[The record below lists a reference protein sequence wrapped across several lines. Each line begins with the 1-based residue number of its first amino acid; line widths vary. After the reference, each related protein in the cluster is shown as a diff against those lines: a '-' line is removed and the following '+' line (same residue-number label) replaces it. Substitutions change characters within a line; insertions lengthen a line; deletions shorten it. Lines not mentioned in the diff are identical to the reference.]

1 MNLSLR
7 RSTSALL
14 ASSLLLTIGRG
25 ATLPFMTIYLSRQY
39 SLSVD
44 LIGYAMTIALT
55 IGVVFSLGFGILA
68 DKFDKKRY
76 MLLAITAFA
85 SGFIA
90 ITLVNNVT
98 LVVLFFALINCAYSV
113 FATVLKAWFADNLSS
128 TSKTKIFSINY
139 TMLNIGWTIGPPLG
153 TLLVMQSINLPFWLA
168 AICSAF
174 PMLFIQIWVKRSEKI
189 IATET
194 GSVWSPKVLLQ
205 DKALLWFTCSGF
217 LASFVSGAF
226 ASCISQYVMVIADGD
241 FAEKVVAVVL
251 PVNAAMVVTLQYS
264 VGRRLNPANIR
275 ALMTAGTLCFV
286 IGLVG
291 FIFSGNS
298 LLLWGM
304 SAAVFTVGE
313 IIYAPGEYMLI
324 DHIAPPEMKASY
336 FSAQSLGWLGAAINP
351 LVSGVVLTSL
361 PPSSLFVILALVII
375 AAWKPHGIFSKYIYQ
390 NHCASFATC
399 KPYAWNPLV
408 LLKKVYALTTRMFCG
423 PWKPATVTAIST
435 A

>member
-55 IGVVFSLGFGILA
+55 IGVVFSLGFGITA

-90 ITLVNNVT
+90 IPLVNNVT
-98 LVVLFFALINCAYSV
+98 LVVLFLPLLTAPIPFCYRVES
-113 FATVLKAWFADNLSS
+113 WFADNLSS

-194 GSVWSPKVLLQ
+194 GSARSPKVLLQ

-264 VGRRLNPANIR
+264 VGRRLNP
-275 ALMTAGTLCFV
+275 
-286 IGLVG
+286 
-291 FIFSGNS
+291 
-298 LLLWGM
+298 
-304 SAAVFTVGE
+304 
-313 IIYAPGEYMLI
+313 
-324 DHIAPPEMKASY
+324 
-336 FSAQSLGWLGAAINP
+336 
-351 LVSGVVLTSL
+351 LTS
-361 PPSSLFVILALVII
+361 A
-375 AAWKPHGIFSKYIYQ
+375 
-390 NHCASFATC
+390 
-399 KPYAWNPLV
+399 
-408 LLKKVYALTTRMFCG
+408 R
-423 PWKPATVTAIST
+423 
-435 A
+435 

>member
-153 TLLVMQSINLPFWLA
+153 TLLVMQSINLPLA
-168 AICSAF
+168 GSYLFRVSHAF
-174 PMLFIQIWVKRSEKI
+174 HSNLGKAQRENHRHGNRQCLVAESFI
-189 IATET
+189 
-194 GSVWSPKVLLQ
+194 
-205 DKALLWFTCSGF
+205 
-217 LASFVSGAF
+217 
-226 ASCISQYVMVIADGD
+226 
-241 FAEKVVAVVL
+241 
-251 PVNAAMVVTLQYS
+251 
-264 VGRRLNPANIR
+264 
-275 ALMTAGTLCFV
+275 
-286 IGLVG
+286 
-291 FIFSGNS
+291 
-298 LLLWGM
+298 
-304 SAAVFTVGE
+304 
-313 IIYAPGEYMLI
+313 
-324 DHIAPPEMKASY
+324 
-336 FSAQSLGWLGAAINP
+336 
-351 LVSGVVLTSL
+351 
-361 PPSSLFVILALVII
+361 
-375 AAWKPHGIFSKYIYQ
+375 
-390 NHCASFATC
+390 
-399 KPYAWNPLV
+399 
-408 LLKKVYALTTRMFCG
+408 TR
-423 PWKPATVTAIST
+423 
-435 A
+435 

>member
-55 IGVVFSLGFGILA
+55 ISVVFSLGFGILA

-90 ITLVNNVT
+90 IPLVNNVK

-226 ASCISQYVMVIADGD
+226 ASCISQYVM
-241 FAEKVVAVVL
+241 
-251 PVNAAMVVTLQYS
+251 
-264 VGRRLNPANIR
+264 
-275 ALMTAGTLCFV
+275 
-286 IGLVG
+286 
-291 FIFSGNS
+291 
-298 LLLWGM
+298 WGM

-324 DHIAPPEMKASY
+324 DHIAPPGMKASY

-375 AAWKPHGIFSKYIYQ
+375 AAWVLMLKGIRARPWGQ
-390 NHCASFATC
+390 
-399 KPYAWNPLV
+399 P
-408 LLKKVYALTTRMFCG
+408 ALC
-423 PWKPATVTAIST
+423 
-435 A
+435 

>member
-1 MNLSLR
+1 
-7 RSTSALL
+7 
-14 ASSLLLTIGRG
+14 
-25 ATLPFMTIYLSRQY
+25 
-39 SLSVD
+39 
-44 LIGYAMTIALT
+44 
-55 IGVVFSLGFGILA
+55 
-68 DKFDKKRY
+68 
-76 MLLAITAFA
+76 
-85 SGFIA
+85 
-90 ITLVNNVT
+90 
-98 LVVLFFALINCAYSV
+98 
-113 FATVLKAWFADNLSS
+113 
-128 TSKTKIFSINY
+128 
-139 TMLNIGWTIGPPLG
+139 MLNIGWTIGPPLG

-189 IATET
+189 IATDT

-324 DHIAPPEMKASY
+324 DHIAPPGMKASY

-361 PPSSLFVILALVII
+361 PPSSLFIILALVII
-375 AAWKPHGIFSKYIYQ
+375 AAWVLMLKGIRARPWGQ
-390 NHCASFATC
+390 
-399 KPYAWNPLV
+399 P
-408 LLKKVYALTTRMFCG
+408 ALC
-423 PWKPATVTAIST
+423 
-435 A
+435 

>member
-55 IGVVFSLGFGILA
+55 IGVIFSLGFGILA

-90 ITLVNNVT
+90 IPLVDSVT

-139 TMLNIGWTIGPPLG
+139 TMLNIGWTLGPPLG

-189 IATET
+189 IATDT
-194 GSVWSPKVLLQ
+194 GSVWSPRVLLQ

-264 VGRRLNPANIR
+264 VGRRINPANIR
-275 ALMTAGTLCFV
+275 TLMTVGTLCFV
-286 IGLVG
+286 IGLIG
-291 FIFSGNS
+291 FIFSANS
-298 LLLWGM
+298 LLFWGM

-324 DHIAPPEMKASY
+324 DHIAPPGMKASY
-336 FSAQSLGWLGAAINP
+336 FSAQSLG
-351 LVSGVVLTSL
+351 
-361 PPSSLFVILALVII
+361 
-375 AAWKPHGIFSKYIYQ
+375 
-390 NHCASFATC
+390 
-399 KPYAWNPLV
+399 
-408 LLKKVYALTTRMFCG
+408 
-423 PWKPATVTAIST
+423 
-435 A
+435 

>member
-1 MNLSLR
+1 M
-7 RSTSALL
+7 
-14 ASSLLLTIGRG
+14 LLTIGRG

-90 ITLVNNVT
+90 IPLVNNVT

-291 FIFSGNS
+291 FIF
-298 LLLWGM
+298 
-304 SAAVFTVGE
+304 
-313 IIYAPGEYMLI
+313 
-324 DHIAPPEMKASY
+324 
-336 FSAQSLGWLGAAINP
+336 
-351 LVSGVVLTSL
+351 
-361 PPSSLFVILALVII
+361 
-375 AAWKPHGIFSKYIYQ
+375 
-390 NHCASFATC
+390 
-399 KPYAWNPLV
+399 
-408 LLKKVYALTTRMFCG
+408 
-423 PWKPATVTAIST
+423 PATACYCGVCQLRYLLSVKSFMRRASIC
-435 A
+435 

>member
-90 ITLVNNVT
+90 IPLVDSVT

-139 TMLNIGWTIGPPLG
+139 TMLNIGWTVGPPLG

-174 PMLFIQIWVKRSEKI
+174 PMFFIQIWVKRSEKI

-324 DHIAPPEMKASY
+324 DHIAPPGMKACY

-351 LVSGVVLTSL
+351 LKGIRAK
-361 PPSSLFVILALVII
+361 PWGQPAL
-375 AAWKPHGIFSKYIYQ
+375 
-390 NHCASFATC
+390 C
-399 KPYAWNPLV
+399 
-408 LLKKVYALTTRMFCG
+408 
-423 PWKPATVTAIST
+423 
-435 A
+435 

>member
-90 ITLVNNVT
+90 IPLVNNVT

-324 DHIAPPEMKASY
+324 DHIAPPGMKASY

-361 PPSSLFVILALVII
+361 PPSSLFIILALVII
-375 AAWKPHGIFSKYIYQ
+375 AATVPFFAVCGQTCGQKGFVQ
-390 NHCASFATC
+390 NRGGSPRFVDLSRTQ
-399 KPYAWNPLV
+399 
-408 LLKKVYALTTRMFCG
+408 
-423 PWKPATVTAIST
+423 
-435 A
+435 

>member
-55 IGVVFSLGFGILA
+55 ISVVFSLGFGILA

-90 ITLVNNVT
+90 IPLVNNVK

-275 ALMTAGTLCFV
+275 ALMTAG
-286 IGLVG
+286 
-291 FIFSGNS
+291 
-298 LLLWGM
+298 
-304 SAAVFTVGE
+304 A
-313 IIYAPGEYMLI
+313 Y
-324 DHIAPPEMKASY
+324 
-336 FSAQSLGWLGAAINP
+336 
-351 LVSGVVLTSL
+351 VSSSVWSVL
-361 PPSSLFVILALVII
+361 F
-375 AAWKPHGIFSKYIYQ
+375 F
-390 NHCASFATC
+390 
-399 KPYAWNPLV
+399 
-408 LLKKVYALTTRMFCG
+408 
-423 PWKPATVTAIST
+423 PATACYCGVCQLRYLLSVKSFMRRASIC
-435 A
+435 

>member
-90 ITLVNNVT
+90 IPLVNNVT

-153 TLLVMQSINLPFWLA
+153 TLLVMQSINLPLA
-168 AICSAF
+168 GSY
-174 PMLFIQIWVKRSEKI
+174 LFRV
-189 IATET
+189 
-194 GSVWSPKVLLQ
+194 
-205 DKALLWFTCSGF
+205 
-217 LASFVSGAF
+217 
-226 ASCISQYVMVIADGD
+226 
-241 FAEKVVAVVL
+241 
-251 PVNAAMVVTLQYS
+251 
-264 VGRRLNPANIR
+264 
-275 ALMTAGTLCFV
+275 
-286 IGLVG
+286 
-291 FIFSGNS
+291 
-298 LLLWGM
+298 
-304 SAAVFTVGE
+304 
-313 IIYAPGEYMLI
+313 
-324 DHIAPPEMKASY
+324 
-336 FSAQSLGWLGAAINP
+336 
-351 LVSGVVLTSL
+351 
-361 PPSSLFVILALVII
+361 
-375 AAWKPHGIFSKYIYQ
+375 
-390 NHCASFATC
+390 
-399 KPYAWNPLV
+399 PYAFHSNLGKAQRENHRHGYRQCLV
-408 LLKKVYALTTRMFCG
+408 AESFITR
-423 PWKPATVTAIST
+423 
-435 A
+435 